1 MKRIHPFT
9 VAIVVIVMNLLI
21 FMLWAPN
28 RHIGTEKNIE
38 TYVESIE
45 ENKPIET
52 IYSVLE
58 EPTAPMLEE
67 SCVNW
72 YSDYRVYLTG
82 EPTTT
87 VGGYDFDI
95 DFLAKLLFCEAG
107 GMNWEGQLYTCS
119 AILNYCDVQGRSLWD
134 TGHDSRC
141 FEPAPYVDDAEPTQE
156 QYKVID
162 FVLNGGRVEKICY
175 FRSGG
180 KYHDFGIPV
189 CEVDGHYFSM
199 R

>member
-9 VAIVVIVMNLLI
+9 VAIVVIVISLLI

-28 RHIGTEKNIE
+28 GFIGTQRNIE

-52 IYSVLE
+52 TYSVLQ
-58 EPTAPMLEE
+58 EPTAPMIEE

-72 YSDYRVYLTG
+72 HSDYRVYMTG
-82 EPTTT
+82 EVTTKA
-87 VGGYDFDI
+87 GGYDFDI

-134 TGHDSRC
+134 AGHDSRC

-162 FVLNGGRVEKICY
+162 FVLNGGRIEKICY

>member
-9 VAIVVIVMNLLI
+9 VAIVVIVTSLLI

-28 RHIGTEKNIE
+28 RHHETQRNVE
-38 TYVESIE
+38 TYVESFE

-58 EPTAPMLEE
+58 EPTAPMIEE

-134 TGHDSRC
+134 VGHDSRC
-141 FEPAPYVDDAEPTQE
+141 FEPAPYVDDVEPTQE

>member
-9 VAIVVIVMNLLI
+9 VAIVVIVTSLLI

-28 RHIGTEKNIE
+28 RYIGTEKNIE

-45 ENKPIET
+45 ENKLIET
-52 IYSVLE
+52 TYSVLE
-58 EPTAPMLEE
+58 EPTAPMIEE

-82 EPTTT
+82 EPTITA
-87 VGGYDFDI
+87 GGYDFDI

-134 TGHDSRC
+134 VGHDSRC
-141 FEPAPYVDDAEPTQE
+141 FEPAPYVDDVEPTQE

-162 FVLNGGRVEKICY
+162 FVLNGGRIEKICY

-180 KYHDFGIPV
+180 KYHNFGTPV
-189 CEVDGHYFSM
+189 CEVDGHYFSK
-199 R
+199 